1 MMYPRPS
8 SSCSSAPAAAAA
20 LAALMLIFLASPP
33 AAHAKRFDCQM
44 FCRRTGFS
52 GMVGGCRCSFTLF
65 TAKRAVRDH
74 NSVPGEADSYYEAA
88 EMPEGSLTDFLRMAR
103 ETHETFSR
111 EDTLGDASSSS
122 SSSSSIPSSSSFS
135 AVEPSASKI
144 LGGDVPKNHPVRLLV
159 RSTAPPRALARDAS
173 VSSSSSFSV
182 NANRLSRS
190 PAPQLLIKRKEFEQ
204 DLDNGDTNDY
214 LRLPY

>member
-1 MMYPRPS
+1 MMYSRPS
-8 SSCSSAPAAAAA
+8 SSSASAAA

-44 FCRRTGFS
+44 FCRTTGFS

-74 NSVPGEADSYYEAA
+74 NSVPGEADPYYEAA
-88 EMPEGSLTDFLRMAR
+88 EMPEGSLTDLLRLAR

-111 EDTLGDASSSS
+111 EDARGDASSSS
-122 SSSSSIPSSSSFS
+122 SSSISSSALEHSS
-135 AVEPSASKI
+135 SKSHVEE
-144 LGGDVPKNHPVRLLV
+144 VPKNHPVRLLV
-159 RSTAPPRALARDAS
+159 RSTAAPRVLG
-173 VSSSSSFSV
+173 SSSSSSV
-182 NANRLSRS
+182 AANRLSRS
-190 PAPQLLIKRKEFEQ
+190 PAPQMLSKRKEFEQ
-204 DLDNGDTNDY
+204 DLDNGDTSDY